1 MATAADIFS
10 HGTPSYFADEAP
22 ANSTNIGTRAV
33 NTALDYADALI
44 RARYGDR
51 AGIPV
56 SGQLTGTPGG
66 VFSTTNQGTG
76 SSSALF
82 LVAALL
88 VLFLLMRR

>member
-1 MATAADIFS
+1 MATAADIFN

-66 VFSTTNQGTG
+66 VFSTTNQTG

-82 LVAALL
+82 LLAALL